1 MTKATSGCLAVVV
14 ISATA
19 AVAAPAAP
27 ALTAWPP
34 RDTLVQSLAA
44 GIEPILKT
52 QDEATGR
59 FGSQPWI
66 CNDQNVLMPLAAAWA
81 IEHPDNPW
89 HHDARLLKAIAAG
102 GRALVEDQD
111 ATGRWIFRKK
121 DNSTWGMIH
130 MPWTY
135 SRWIRAY
142 VLVREALEPADRET
156 WERGLRLGFTGI
168 RKYMD
173 GHVHNIP
180 CHHAMGLYI
189 AGQALGEPEWCAAAK
204 AFMGKVVAKQDPG
217 GFWSENFGP
226 VIGYNE
232 VYVDALGAYYHAS
245 QDDSVLEALRHSAQ
259 FHAAVLWPDGSAAPC
274 FDERQIYHRGIRL
287 GSVGFTFTPEGRGYL
302 LQQLGKHLAAG
313 GKVGAEWAASMLLYG
328 GQGDSIAPAAA
339 GDEATVWIGNRDGLI
354 QRRKPWQWAFSAY
367 VCPPPKSRWIQDRHN
382 LVDIF
387 HDRLGLVI
395 GGGNTKLQPW
405 WSTFT
410 RGVCSLL
417 QHRPGDENPDFRPAI
432 DLTWV
437 PEAARLEDS
446 AGTTRL
452 ALTCGGQPCSVQ
464 TAVSGDG
471 DLALIYEAPAGQ
483 GIEAHVPFLNR
494 GRRLTTAAGEVVRL
508 GEDDLVIPSERLGGG
523 FDYAGLR
530 VGLPAGASLR
540 WPARQHDPYKK
551 DGSSGLGAAKL
562 VAVLPFTTQ
571 SRCEVTL
578 HVTPEEVFNGK
589 VFEARDLPLAFSDG
603 SYTKRLDDLGS
614 QFLGGGQIGQW
625 MRFTLP
631 TVPAGRYEL
640 LGEFVTAYTY
650 GVIQVSANGRAVG
663 KPFDAYTTGVDPEG
677 ERVSFGTVDLTGGET
692 VIEVKVTARNAQAT
706 NQSISVRRWL
716 LRQAE

>member
-14 ISATA
+14 ISATT

-34 RDTLVQSLAA
+34 RDTLVQSLAE

-52 QDEATGR
+52 QDGATGR

-89 HHDARLLKAIAAG
+89 YHDARLLKAIAAG

-111 ATGRWIFRKK
+111 AAGRWIFRKK

-302 LQQLGKHLAAG
+302 LQQLGKHLAEG
-313 GKVGAEWAASMLLYG
+313 GRIGTEWAASMLLYG
-328 GQGDSIAPAAA
+328 GQGDSLAPAAA
-339 GDEATVWIGNRDGLI
+339 GDEATVWIGSRDGLI

-395 GGGNTKLQPW
+395 GGGNTKLQPA
-405 WSTFT
+405 WSNFT
-410 RGVCSLL
+410 VGDMALL
-417 QHRPGDENPDFRPAI
+417 RHKPGDENPDFLPKGPLFHVPGEAKLIREPQLGL
-432 DLTWV
+432 DLTYGRQVCRIRIQPKDDHRLNLILSV
-437 PEAARLEDS
+437 PGLEDDPVAAHLTLLPHMKKLLKTAGEQSVTLGDASIAWTPAQVAGGVSHGAARL
-446 AGTTRL
+446 L
-452 ALTCGGQPCSVQ
+452 
-464 TAVSGDG
+464 
-471 DLALIYEAPAGQ
+471 
-483 GIEAHVPFLNR
+483 VPD
-494 GRRLTTAAGEVVRL
+494 T
-508 GEDDLVIPSERLGGG
+508 
-523 FDYAGLR
+523 
-530 VGLPAGASLR
+530 ASLF
-540 WPARQHDPYKK
+540 WPALPHNPYRK
-551 DGSSGLGAAKL
+551 DGRA
-562 VAVLPFTTQ
+562 
-571 SRCEVTL
+571 E
-578 HVTPEEVFNGK
+578 
-589 VFEARDLPLAFSDG
+589 
-603 SYTKRLDDLGS
+603 
-614 QFLGGGQIGQW
+614 
-625 MRFTLP
+625 
-631 TVPAGRYEL
+631 PAEGRIE
-640 LGEFVTAYTY
+640 
-650 GVIQVSANGRAVG
+650 IRI
-663 KPFDAYTTGVDPEG
+663 PFDRRHTEYTVA
-677 ERVSFGTVDLTGGET
+677 L
-692 VIEVKVTARNAQAT
+692 EVPG
-706 NQSISVRRWL
+706 
-716 LRQAE
+716 